1 MSTRRRFLAAAA
13 AAPLALAAAHHEK
26 KRPFTAAFTPG
37 SIGVTTDQKGAI
49 ELAETH
55 GFGSVQPFAE
65 DLAKLEES
73 RRKEAGPLLKE
84 RHGLVWAAAGL
95 PVDFRTSESKFR
107 EGLAE
112 LKKQAPIYEQAGV
125 TRMGT
130 WMMPMHEELTYLQYF
145 KQTSKRLR
153 EIGAVLGDHGLRLG
167 LEYVGTPGLRIQ
179 KRYQFVHSMAETKE
193 LIAEVGSPHLG
204 FVLDSWH
211 WWTAGET
218 KADIL
223 SLRGEDVVSADLN
236 DAPAGLEMLQ
246 QHDTTR
252 ELPLATG
259 VIPVKDFLSAL
270 VEIGYDGPIRPEP
283 FNKNLNAMENAEA
296 SKTAGAAMNKA
307 FALVG

>member
-1 MSTRRRFLAAAA
+1 V
-13 AAPLALAAAHHEK
+13 ALAAAHHEK
-26 KRPFTAAFTPG
+26 KRLFTAAFTPG
-37 SIGVTTDQKGAI
+37 SIGVQTNQRGAI
-49 ELAETH
+49 ELAVAH
-55 GFGSVQPFAE
+55 GFGSVQPFAA
-65 DLAKLEES
+65 DLAKLEPS
-73 RRKEAGPLLKE
+73 RRKNAGPLLKE

-95 PVDFRTSESKFR
+95 PVDFRTTESNFR
-107 EGLAE
+107 EGLAK
-112 LKKQAPIYEQAGV
+112 LKKEAPIYQEAGV

-130 WMMPMHEELTYLQYF
+130 WMSPAHDELTYLQYF
-145 KQTSKRLR
+145 KQTVRRLR
-153 EIGAVLGDHGLRLG
+153 EIGAVVGDHGLRLG
-167 LEYVGTPGLRIQ
+167 LEYVGTPGHRIQ

-193 LIAEVGSPHLG
+193 LIAEIGSPHLG

-211 WWTAGET
+211 WWTAGES
-218 KADIL
+218 KADLL
-223 SLRGEDVVSADLN
+223 SLNAEDVVSADLN
-236 DAPAGLEMLQ
+236 DAPTGLKMLE

-283 FNKNLNAMENAEA
+283 FNKTLNAMENTEA

>member
-13 AAPLALAAAHHEK
+13 AAPVALAAAHHEK
-26 KRPFTAAFTPG
+26 KRLFTAAFTPG
-37 SIGVTTDQKGAI
+37 SIGVQTNQRGAI
-49 ELAETH
+49 ELAEAH
-55 GFGSVQPFAE
+55 GFGSVQPFAA
-65 DLAKLEES
+65 DLAKLEPS
-73 RRKEAGPLLKE
+73 RRKSAGPLLKE

-95 PVDFRTSESKFR
+95 PVDFRTTESNFR
-107 EGLAE
+107 EGLE
-112 LKKQAPIYEQAGV
+112 KLKKEAPIYQEAGV

-130 WMMPMHEELTYLQYF
+130 WMSPAHDELTYLQYF
-145 KQTSKRLR
+145 KQTVRRLR

-193 LIAEVGSPHLG
+193 LIAEIGSPHLG

-211 WWTAGET
+211 WWTAGES
-218 KADIL
+218 KADLL
-223 SLRGEDVVSADLN
+223 SLNAEDVVSADLN
-236 DAPAGLEMLQ
+236 DAPAGLEMLE

-283 FNKNLNAMENAEA
+283 FNKKLNAMENTEA